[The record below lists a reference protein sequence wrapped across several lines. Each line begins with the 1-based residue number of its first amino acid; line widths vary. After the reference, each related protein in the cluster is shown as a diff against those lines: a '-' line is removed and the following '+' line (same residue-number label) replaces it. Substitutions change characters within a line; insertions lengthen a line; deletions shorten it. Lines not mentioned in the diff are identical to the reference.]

1 MRADENA
8 ASDAEAGATF
18 GPAFLDYE
26 AVIEMIGIAKSKKT
40 LLRWEKDGCFPKRV
54 WLGGATKAWPAPE
67 VRKWCKARREG
78 RRYVAEA
85 P

>member
-1 MRADENA
+1 MRDDEIALRDIEAD
-8 ASDAEAGATF
+8 ATH

-26 AVIEMIGIAKSKKT
+26 AVIAMIGVRVSKKT

-54 WLGGATKAWPAPE
+54 WLGGATKAWPASE
-67 VRKWCKARREG
+67 VRKWCEARREG
-78 RRYVAEA
+78 RPYVAEA

>member
-1 MRADENA
+1 MRDDEN
-8 ASDAEAGATF
+8 SVRNAEAGATC

-26 AVIEMIGIAKSKKT
+26 AVIAVIGVKVSKKT

-54 WLGGATKAWPAPE
+54 WLGGATKAWSALD
-67 VRKWCKARREG
+67 VREWCEARREG
-78 RRYVAEA
+78 RRYIAEA

>member
-1 MRADENA
+1 MREDENA
-8 ASDAEAGATF
+8 LRNAEAGVTC

-26 AVIEMIGIAKSKKT
+26 AVIAVIGVKVSKKT
-40 LLRWEKDGCFPKRV
+40 LLRWDKDGCFPKRV
-54 WLGGATKAWPAPE
+54 WLGGATKAWPASE
-67 VRKWCKARREG
+67 VRKWCEARREG